1 MQERRTTADA
11 VEIIAKE
18 AAFQGYFRVDRY
30 RLRHRLF
37 AGGWSGEVSREV
49 FERGHAAAVLPYD
62 PRTDAVVLIE
72 QFRIGAFA
80 AGLDP
85 WLIEIVAGIIEE
97 GESPLEV
104 VRREALEE
112 AGCPLGR
119 MVEIGRV
126 LLSPGAVSET
136 LTLFCAEVESAGLG
150 GIHGLDD
157 ENEDIRAF
165 VAPLDEA
172 LDRLAKGAIANASTV
187 IALQWLALNRQRL
200 RNAWA

>member
-85 WLIEIVAGIIEE
+85 WLIEIVAGIIEK